1 MILNKIKLIK
11 DKKECKKKNEFK
23 ISYKEGNQIIS
34 LCDIKFLNQGV
45 YGKVYEF
52 SNKNH
57 KVAIKMYKYIDDNE
71 ISIIR
76 KLNKMKITCEIIN
89 AKLFKN
95 GSEYISV
102 MDLMNGPLSNMNGKL
117 TKPTMIKTIKDIA
130 KHLKC
135 LNDKN
140 LSYTDLKCAN
150 ILFKCKNKRKILQL
164 IFD

>member
-1 MILNKIKLIK
+1 
-11 DKKECKKKNEFK
+11 
-23 ISYKEGNQIIS
+23 
-34 LCDIKFLNQGV
+34 
-45 YGKVYEF
+45 
-52 SNKNH
+52 
-57 KVAIKMYKYIDDNE
+57 
-71 ISIIR
+71 
-76 KLNKMKITCEIIN
+76 MKITCEIIN

-140 LSYTDLKCAN
+140 LSYTDLKTDN
-150 ILFKCKNKRKILQL
+150 ILFKCNNKYLC
-164 IFD
+164 